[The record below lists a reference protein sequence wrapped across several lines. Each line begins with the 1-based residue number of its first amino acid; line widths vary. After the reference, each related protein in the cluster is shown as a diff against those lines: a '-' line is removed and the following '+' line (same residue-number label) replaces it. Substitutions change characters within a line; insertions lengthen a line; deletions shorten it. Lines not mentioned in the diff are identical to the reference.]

1 MGGFQVTNIA
11 TYKISLWVMNDEGL
25 YEGARETIAS
35 DMREGN
41 VWDAGMAL
49 SDYFE
54 TVMDE
59 STVNDFA
66 WTILSDLMGSVDWNE
81 IAESVWGDGEEDDT
95 EDERDECEDYCGLH
109 IDHTG
114 PCAVR

>member
-1 MGGFQVTNIA
+1 MTNTA

-41 VWDAGMAL
+41 VWCAGTAL

-59 STVNDFA
+59 STVNEFA

-81 IAESVWGDGEEDDT
+81 IAESVWGEGEPDALDSDDET
-95 EDERDECEDYCGLH
+95 WDSEETYSDILAYG
-109 IDHTG
+109 TN
-114 PCAVR
+114 